1 MLEDVNCIRYD
12 YSQNEDIDKTIRELE
27 GNDTIISL
35 NNGYMY
41 KLQKYFSK
49 VEVVNFKLYFLILSK
64 RDTYSVDRGGEICF
78 VGNLNKATFLEK
90 VSLNRYKMRLYG
102 SFNKNFA
109 SKFKKTRN

>member
-64 RDTYSVDRGGEICF
+64 RDTYSVDRGG
-78 VGNLNKATFLEK
+78 
-90 VSLNRYKMRLYG
+90 
-102 SFNKNFA
+102 
-109 SKFKKTRN
+109 